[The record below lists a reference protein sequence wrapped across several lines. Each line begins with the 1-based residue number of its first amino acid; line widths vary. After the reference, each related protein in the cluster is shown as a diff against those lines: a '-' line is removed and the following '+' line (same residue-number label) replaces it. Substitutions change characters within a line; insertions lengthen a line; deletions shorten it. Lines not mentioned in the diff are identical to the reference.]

1 MVCYERRHGALKR
14 RTQENGFS
22 LIELLIVIAII
33 LIIIT
38 VALPQMSKMRM
49 NANEMRAIAEIQTLQ
64 KAETQYTSQFGK
76 AATSIAE
83 LGPPPTAGAAEG
95 PNNAGLIPANLASG
109 SDSAYNFTLAESP
122 TGYVITAVP
131 KTFNST
137 GRRTFFSD
145 QTMAIHQNWG
155 AEPATAQSPEIK

>member
-1 MVCYERRHGALKR
+1 MFSNPRHCGTR
-14 RTQENGFS
+14 NRGNSESGFS

-49 NANEMRAIAEIQTLQ
+49 NANEMRAIAEVQTLQ
-64 KAETQYTSQFGK
+64 KAETQYNSQFGK
-76 AATSIAE
+76 VATSIAE
-83 LGPPPTAGAAEG
+83 LGPPATAGAAEG
-95 PNNAGLIPANLASG
+95 PNSAGLIPANLASG
-109 SDSAYNFTLAESP
+109 SDSAYNFTLVESP
-122 TGYVITAVP
+122 TGYSITAVP

-137 GRRTFFSD
+137 GRRTFYSD

-155 AEPATAQSPEIK
+155 QEPATAQSPELK

>member
-1 MVCYERRHGALKR
+1 MSCFQHSQNERRKS
-14 RTQENGFS
+14 QQGFS

-64 KAETQYTSQFGK
+64 KAQTQYNSQFGK
-76 AATSIAE
+76 PAASIGE
-83 LGPPPTAGAAEG
+83 LGPPTTAGAAEG
-95 PNNAGLIPANLASG
+95 PSNAGLIPSNLASG
-109 SDSAYNFTLAESP
+109 SDSAYSFNLIESP
-122 TGYVITAVP
+122 TGYSITAIP
-131 KTFNST
+131 KSFNST

-155 AEPATAQSPEIK
+155 QEPATAQSPELK

>member
-1 MVCYERRHGALKR
+1 MSSYPCHCDETKHRKS
-14 RTQENGFS
+14 ENGFS

-49 NANEMRAIAEIQTLQ
+49 NANEMRAIAEVQTLQ
-64 KAETQYTSQFGK
+64 KAETQYNSQFGK
-76 AATSIAE
+76 TATSIAE
-83 LGPPPTAGAAEG
+83 LGPPATAGAAEG

-109 SDSAYNFTLAESP
+109 SDSAYNFNLVESP
-122 TGYVITAVP
+122 TGYAITAVP

-137 GRRTFFSD
+137 GRRTFYSD

-155 AEPATAQSPEIK
+155 QEPATAQSPELK

>member
-1 MVCYERRHGALKR
+1 MSSYALPCGR
-14 RTQENGFS
+14 RTRRNLENGFS

-64 KAETQYTSQFGK
+64 KAETQYNSQFGK
-76 AATSIAE
+76 VATSITE
-83 LGPPPTAGAAEG
+83 LGPPATAGAAEG
-95 PNNAGLIPANLASG
+95 PNNAGLIPSNLASG
-109 SDSAYNFTLAESP
+109 SDSAYNFNLVESP
-122 TGYVITAVP
+122 TGYAITAVP
-131 KTFNST
+131 KSFNST
-137 GRRTFFSD
+137 GRRTFYSD

-155 AEPATAQSPEIK
+155 QEPATAQSPELK